1 LYLVARNRI
10 GRVGHERR
18 HAFLGAV
25 GRSVCVAAENPER
38 EAVEV
43 VATRPADAS
52 AEALVRSGEEAG
64 EAVRA
69 IRTCLAGNAT
79 IDAYVVLAGKAR
91 NAVVGVITA
100 RLDTQTA
107 FDAEVA
113 LVGRITAVAVVR
125 ASTTTRDE
133 AT

>member
-25 GRSVCVAAENPER
+25 GRSVCVAAENPKR
-38 EAVEV
+38 EAVEIV
-43 VATRPADAS
+43 SARVSDAS
-52 AEALVRSGEEAG
+52 AEPLIGTRVETGEP
-64 EAVRA
+64 VRA
-69 IRTCLAGNAT
+69 IRPRLAGNAT

-113 LVGRITAVAVVR
+113 LVGRIAAVAVVC